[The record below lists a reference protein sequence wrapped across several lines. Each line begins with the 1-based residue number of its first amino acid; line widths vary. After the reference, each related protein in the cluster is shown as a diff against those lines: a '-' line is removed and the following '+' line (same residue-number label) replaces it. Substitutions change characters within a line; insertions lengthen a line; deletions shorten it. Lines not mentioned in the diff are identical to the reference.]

1 MLVLWKSHQIQL
13 HNTFLCWIFSLVS
26 RMLFRGSSC
35 AALRA
40 RSLRAQHFSHFSCS
54 EVIETLSE
62 HPTPSSSTSV
72 KNKTCGEAGA
82 GLTLEFVTTRAEFSS
97 QLVFRTSAPSLSMFG
112 EKPLLSGR
120 KRRLDRPFMTEICLK
135 GCTAELYSSSGTY
148 LPTELMYSF
157 SLCCRDVAALLRPGL
172 SWVVCFIN
180 TWKAT
185 VLALRY
191 LKLLANLTD
200 TS

>member
-13 HNTFLCWIFSLVS
+13 HNTFLHWIFSLVS

-62 HPTPSSSTSV
+62 HPTPSSFTSV

-120 KRRLDRPFMTEICLK
+120 KRRLDRPFMTEICLRAVLLSCTVPLAHICPQNW
-135 GCTAELYSSSGTY
+135 CTASPCAAETWLPCSDQGSVEL
-148 LPTELMYSF
+148 
-157 SLCCRDVAALLRPGL
+157 CAL
-172 SWVVCFIN
+172 
-180 TWKAT
+180 
-185 VLALRY
+185 
-191 LKLLANLTD
+191 
-200 TS
+200 